1 MYLKTLP
8 VDYLKIDGQF
18 IENVA
23 RDPVDRSMVEAI
35 SQVGKAM
42 GIHTIAE
49 RVESVEVLLE
59 LGRLG
64 IGFAQGFYVASPK
77 STAEFPYLRK

>member
-1 MYLKTLP
+1 VT
-8 VDYLKIDGQF
+8 
-18 IENVA
+18 

-49 RVESVEVLLE
+49 RVESAEVLAE

-64 IGFAQGFYVASPK
+64 IGFAQGFHIAMPR
-77 STAEFPYLRK
+77 STAEFPYAK

>member
-1 MYLKTLP
+1 
-8 VDYLKIDGQF
+8 
-18 IENVA
+18 
-23 RDPVDRSMVEAI
+23 MVEAI

-49 RVESVEVLLE
+49 RVESAEVLEE

-64 IGFAQGFYVASPK
+64 VGFAQGFHIAAPR
-77 STAEFPYLRK
+77 STSAFPYLRG